1 MNDSLPPEES
11 TPEESTPEESAGQQ
25 ADGDSGVNPA
35 EASSSDQAQR
45 HVSARVPESVASGVL
60 GTGIIV
66 MTGANE
72 FVVDFIQGLGQPAQV
87 VARVVVPHAVMPQF
101 IDALQRNLQLY
112 RERYGD
118 LPELPKNP
126 KPQRQPSAQEIYD
139 ELKMTDDVRT
149 GAYANGV
156 MIGHSV
162 TEFKLDFLANLFPQT
177 AVSARVFMATPQVPR
192 MLESLQRTH
201 QQFLERVGKQPGAAE
216 DTSEPPASEPPLSP
230 PSQADDTLDSEPT

>member
-1 MNDSLPPEES
+1 MNDSPPPEDLTPDES
-11 TPEESTPEESAGQQ
+11 SDQQ
-25 ADGDSGVNPA
+25 AAGDSGAKPA
-35 EASSSDQAQR
+35 EGQSQR

-126 KPQRQPSAQEIYD
+126 TPQRQPSAQEIYD
-139 ELKMTDDVRT
+139 ELKMSDEVRT
-149 GAYANGV
+149 GSSANGV

-177 AVSARVFMATPQVPR
+177 AVSSRVFMATPQVPR
-192 MLESLQRTH
+192 MLESLQRTY
-201 QQFLERVGKQPGAAE
+201 QQFQQRVGKQPEVGQGAG
-216 DTSEPPASEPPLSP
+216 DPPTPEPPVSP
-230 PSQADDTLDSEPT
+230 PPADDTLDPEST

>member
-1 MNDSLPPEES
+1 MNDSSPPEDSTPDES
-11 TPEESTPEESAGQQ
+11 TGQQ
-25 ADGDSGVNPA
+25 PEGDPGVNPA
-35 EASSSDQAQR
+35 QGTPSEQAQR
-45 HVSARVPESVASGVL
+45 HMSARVPESVASGVL

-87 VARVVVPHAVMPQF
+87 VARIVVPHAVMPQF

-112 RERYGD
+112 RDRYGE

-126 KPQRQPSAQEIYD
+126 TPQRQPSAQEIYD
-139 ELKMTDDVRT
+139 ELKMADDVQT

-177 AVSARVFMATPQVPR
+177 AVSCRVFMATPQVPR
-192 MLESLQRTH
+192 MLESLQRTY
-201 QQFLERVGKQPGAAE
+201 QQFLQRVGKQPATEQNPGESSASS
-216 DTSEPPASEPPLSP
+216 DPP
-230 PSQADDTLDSEPT
+230 ADDTLDSDSTEST

>member
-1 MNDSLPPEES
+1 MLLMSDALPPEDS
-11 TPEESTPEESAGQQ
+11 TPDESMGQHPGGETDANPPQGPSA
-25 ADGDSGVNPA
+25 
-35 EASSSDQAQR
+35 DQAQR
-45 HVSARVPESVASGVL
+45 HMSARVPESVASGVL
-60 GTGIIV
+60 GTGVIV

-112 RERYGD
+112 RERYGE

-126 KPQRQPSAQEIYD
+126 TPQRQPSAQEIYD
-139 ELKMTDDVRT
+139 ELKMADDVRT

-177 AVSARVFMATPQVPR
+177 AVSSRVFMATPQVPR
-192 MLESLQRTH
+192 MLESLQRTY
-201 QQFLERVGKQPGAAE
+201 QQFLQRVGKQAAPQQDAGAAE
-216 DTSEPPASEPPLSP
+216 DLDPPATPP
-230 PSQADDTLDSEPT
+230 QTDDLPDSESTENP

>member
-1 MNDSLPPEES
+1 MNDSLPPDDS
-11 TPEESTPEESAGQQ
+11 TPDEAAGQQ
-25 ADGDSGVNPA
+25 PEGDAGATPA
-35 EASSSDQAQR
+35 QGASPDQAQR
-45 HVSARVPESVASGVL
+45 HMSARVPESVASGVL

-112 RERYGD
+112 RDRYGD

-126 KPQRQPSAQEIYD
+126 TPQRQPSAQEIYD
-139 ELKMTDDVRT
+139 ELKMADDVQT

-177 AVSARVFMATPQVPR
+177 AVSSRVFMATPQVPR
-192 MLESLQRTH
+192 MLESLQRTY
-201 QQFLERVGKQPGAAE
+201 QQFLQRVEKKPATDQSPGDASAS
-216 DTSEPPASEPPLSP
+216 DPP
-230 PSQADDTLDSEPT
+230 ADDTLDSESAENT